1 MISNDGAF
9 RERRRTVW
17 SRVWGSGVAE
27 WGQVADLEEEHSG
40 RGHGDMSSV
49 GGVW

>member
-1 MISNDGAF
+1 M
-9 RERRRTVW
+9 W

-27 WGQVADLEEEHSG
+27 WGQVADLEEHSG
-40 RGHGDMSSV
+40 RGHGDVSSV